1 MTFMRFGTFAAL
13 VTATLLVACGGAA
26 ARKAGYIAK
35 GQEYL
40 AAHDFEKARLEFRNA
55 LQLDPND
62 AEASFLAGEASE
74 HLGNLREAA
83 QMFQTTIQVNPR
95 HIGARAQLA
104 KIYVYAGAPDKAME
118 TLEPGI
124 AIVPND
130 ADLLTARG
138 SARLKL
144 GDKSGARSDA
154 ENAVRIAPGNE
165 DAVALLA
172 LIYNE
177 AGESHQAIDLVSH
190 ALAAP
195 GASPN
200 LRLVL
205 VQLYLAAN
213 QHPQAV
219 QELERVV
226 AAEPNS
232 LVHRYQLA
240 QVLLLDKN
248 IDAAETVLRAAV
260 TQVPDSAHAKLV
272 LANFVAQNRSYD
284 AAAAELRRLSAAS
297 PTDYQ
302 LRLALALFY
311 TDHGKSAEAEA
322 AYRQIIKDDG
332 MGPDGLTARTRLA
345 TALLASN
352 QPNAAAPLL
361 AEVLKLNPRDN
372 DALIARANLALAQ
385 GKADAAIA
393 DLRAVQRDQP
403 NSIPLQLT
411 LARAYLQNDDPTL
424 AEETL
429 RAAAQ
434 SSPDDAEPVVDL
446 AQLLVRTGRGDQAL
460 PMLEKFTT
468 RQPGNLAALNALF
481 DVQMARK
488 DFAAARHT
496 AQLIQSVKPAEA
508 AGDFLLGQ
516 AELADGKPDAARAA
530 FERALAISPAAIEPI
545 TALVRLDLSQRHAD
559 QALARLDKL
568 IAQFPNDALLR
579 NLKGEALANLQR
591 TDLAIASFRE
601 AIALSPGWAVPYR
614 SLAAAESAV
623 GRNDDAIKALQD
635 GIKAS
640 NGAPQLTEDLA
651 ALHEKIGRPD
661 AAIAVYENLLK
672 ADPDSAA
679 AANNLAMLL
688 VTYRSD
694 KPSLD
699 RARSLTERLAS
710 SRNPAFI
717 DTWGWVLYQRG
728 EYADAVTALQKA
740 VDKAPHA
747 PVLLYHLAM
756 AQLKSGARDS
766 ARTNLDQALKSG
778 ATFTGS
784 DEAKKTLDDLKH

>member
-1 MTFMRFGTFAAL
+1 MRCETFAVL
-13 VTATLLVACGGAA
+13 VAATLLVACGGAA
-26 ARKAGYIAK
+26 ARKAGYMSK

-40 AAHDFEKARLEFRNA
+40 AAHNFEKARLEFRNA

-74 HLGNLREAA
+74 HLGNLREAV
-83 QMFQTTIQVNPR
+83 QMFETAIQVNPR

-104 KIYVYAGAPDKAME
+104 KIYVYGGAPDKAME
-118 TLEPGI
+118 TLKPGFAI
-124 AIVPND
+124 APND

-144 GDKSGARSDA
+144 GDEAGARTDA

-172 LIYNE
+172 MIYNE
-177 AGESHQAIDLVSH
+177 AGESQQAIALVSK
-190 ALAAP
+190 ALQAP
-195 GASPN
+195 GASAN

-205 VQLYLAAN
+205 VQLYLGAG
-213 QHPQAV
+213 QHPKAV
-219 QELERVV
+219 QELQRVI
-226 AAEPNS
+226 AAEPGRLS
-232 LVHRYQLA
+232 LRYRLA
-240 QVLLLDKN
+240 QVLLLYKN
-248 IDAAETVLRAAV
+248 VDAAEAALRAAV
-260 TQVPDSAHAKLV
+260 AKVPDSADAKLV
-272 LANFVAQNRSYD
+272 LANFVAQYRSYD
-284 AAAAELRRLSAAS
+284 VAAAELGRLSATS
-297 PTDYQ
+297 PGDYQ
-302 LRLALALFY
+302 LRLSLAQFY
-311 TDHGKSAEAEA
+311 TDHGKSAQADA
-322 AYRQIIKDDG
+322 VYRQIIKNDG
-332 MGPDGLTARTRLA
+332 TGPNGLTARTRLA
-345 TALLASN
+345 NALLGSH
-352 QPNAAAPLL
+352 QLSAAAPLL
-361 AEVLKLNPRDN
+361 AEVLKQNPRDN
-372 DALIARANLALAQ
+372 DALLERANLALAQ
-385 GKADAAIA
+385 GKADAAIN

-403 NSIPLQLT
+403 NSIPLQRT

-429 RAAAQ
+429 RAAVQ
-434 SSPDDAEPVVDL
+434 SSPDNAEPLVDL
-446 AQLLVRTGRGDQAL
+446 AQLLMRTGRADQAL
-460 PMLEKFTT
+460 PLLEKFTT
-468 RQPGNLAALNALF
+468 RRPGDLTALNALF

-488 DFAAARHT
+488 DFAAARRT

-516 AELADGKPDAARAA
+516 AELADGKPDAARTA

-545 TALVRLDLSQRHAD
+545 TALVRLDLTQQHAD
-559 QALARLDKL
+559 QAIARLDKI
-568 IAQFPNDALLR
+568 IAQFPNDAPVR
-579 NLKGEALANLQR
+579 NLKGEALANLKR
-591 TDLAIASFRE
+591 TDPAIASFRD
-601 AIALSPGWAVPYR
+601 AIAVSPGWAVPYR
-614 SLAAAESAV
+614 NMAAAESAA
-623 GRNDDAIKALQD
+623 GRNDDAIKVLQD

-651 ALHEKIGRPD
+651 ALYERIGRPD

-688 VTYRSD
+688 ITYRSD

-717 DTWGWVLYQRG
+717 DTWGWVLYKRG

-747 PVLLYHLAM
+747 PVLSYHLAM

-766 ARTNLDQALKSG
+766 ARTNLEQALKSG
-778 ATFTGS
+778 AAFTGS
-784 DEAKKTLDDLKH
+784 DEAKKTLEELKL

>member
-1 MTFMRFGTFAAL
+1 MRFGPFAAL

-26 ARKAGYIAK
+26 ARKAGYMVK

-62 AEASFLAGEASE
+62 AEASFLTGEASG

-83 QMFQTTIQVNPR
+83 QMFQTAIQSNPKHLR
-95 HIGARAQLA
+95 ARAQLA
-104 KIYVYAGAPDKAME
+104 KIYVYAGAPDQAME
-118 TLEPGI
+118 TLEPGFAI
-124 AIVPND
+124 APND

-144 GDKSGARSDA
+144 GDKPGARTDA

-177 AGESHQAIDLVSH
+177 AGESRQAIDLVSN
-190 ALAAP
+190 ALRTP

-205 VQLYLAAN
+205 MQLYLAAN

-219 QELERVV
+219 QELERVI
-226 AAEPNS
+226 AAEPAS
-232 LVHRYQLA
+232 LAHRYQLA

-248 IDAAETVLRAAV
+248 IDAAEAALRAAV
-260 TQVPDSAHAKLV
+260 AQVPDSAGAKLV
-272 LANFVAQNRSYD
+272 LANFVAQYRSYD
-284 AAAAELRRLSAAS
+284 VAAAELGRISAAS
-297 PTDYQ
+297 PADYQ
-302 LRLALALFY
+302 LRLALAQFY

-322 AYRQIIKDDG
+322 VYRQIIKNDG
-332 MGPDGLTARTRLA
+332 TGPDGLTARTQLA
-345 TALLASN
+345 NALLASN

-361 AEVLKLNPRDN
+361 AEVLKQNPRDN
-372 DALIARANLALAQ
+372 DALIARANLALYQ
-385 GKADAAIA
+385 GKPDAAIT

-403 NSIPLQLT
+403 NSIPLQRT

-429 RAAAQ
+429 RAAVQ
-434 SSPDDAEPVVDL
+434 NSPEDADPVVDL
-446 AQLLVRTGRGDQAL
+446 AQLLVRTGRADQVL
-460 PMLEKFTT
+460 PLLEKLTT

-481 DVQMARK
+481 DVQMDRK
-488 DFAAARHT
+488 DFAAARRT
-496 AQLIQSVKPAEA
+496 AQLIQSIKPAEA
-508 AGDFLLGQ
+508 TGDFLLGQ

-530 FERALAISPAAIEPI
+530 FERALTISPAAIEPI
-545 TALVRLDLSQRHAD
+545 TALVRLDLTQQHAD
-559 QALARLDKL
+559 QAIARLDRV
-568 IAQFPNDALLR
+568 IAQFPNDALVR
-579 NLKGEALANLQR
+579 NLKGAALANLKL
-591 TDLAIASFRE
+591 TDPAIASFRE
-601 AIALSPGWAVPYR
+601 AITLSPGWALPYR
-614 SLAAAESAV
+614 SLAAAESAA
-623 GRNDDAIKALQD
+623 GRNEDAIKALQD
-635 GIKAS
+635 GIKVSNDAS
-640 NGAPQLTEDLA
+640 QLISDLA
-651 ALHEKIGRPD
+651 ELYERIGRSD
-661 AAIAVYENLLK
+661 AAIAVYENFLK
-672 ADPDSAA
+672 ADANSAA

-694 KPSLD
+694 KSSLD
-699 RARSLTERLAS
+699 RARSLAERFAS

-717 DTWGWVLYQRG
+717 DTWGWVLYKRG

-778 ATFTGS
+778 AAFTGS
-784 DEAKKTLDDLKH
+784 DEAKKTLEEVKR